1 MTYSLDLIKRVV
13 NYYKKNNVSLRYTS
27 EIFCVSKS
35 IISVWLNKIPI
46 KYIKNVNKIEINN
59 ELLSFVKNSLNQNP
73 FQTQIELRDK
83 LNKKFDRDESVCIIK
98 KILKIIGYSKKKVS
112 RKLYNNDLKKHLNKQ
127 KEFVKQVKKIDHN
140 KIISI
145 DEVSVNRNTFNKYGY
160 NKKNNR
166 LEYYTNI
173 KALIKNKSII
183 VAISNKKVI
192 KYVIYEKSINKDKF
206 KIFIE
211 ELVKEVKNKC
221 IIMDNINFHKTEEIK
236 KIIKD
241 SNNEIIYTPPYSP
254 KYNPI
259 EEVFSEFKSYIRKN
273 TSVINNFKNIDKTI
287 TDFFKYS
294 GNFEKYFYRSFN

>member
-13 NYYKKNNVSLRYTS
+13 NYYKKNNVSLRYKS

-35 IISVWLNKIPI
+35 IINVWLNKIPI

-83 LNKKFDRDESVCIIK
+83 LNKNFDRDESVCIIK

-145 DEVSVNRNTFNKYGY
+145 DKVSVNRNTFNKYGY
-160 NKKNNR
+160 NKICN
-166 LEYYTNI
+166 L
-173 KALIKNKSII
+173 
-183 VAISNKKVI
+183 
-192 KYVIYEKSINKDKF
+192 
-206 KIFIE
+206 
-211 ELVKEVKNKC
+211 
-221 IIMDNINFHKTEEIK
+221 
-236 KIIKD
+236 
-241 SNNEIIYTPPYSP
+241 
-254 KYNPI
+254 
-259 EEVFSEFKSYIRKN
+259 
-273 TSVINNFKNIDKTI
+273 
-287 TDFFKYS
+287 
-294 GNFEKYFYRSFN
+294 